1 MTIIE
6 APTAA
11 VPRPTATQAPP
22 DVEIVVPVYN
32 EELGLESSIRRLQAY
47 LTQAFPYT
55 ARVTIA
61 DNAST
66 DGTWAIAQRL
76 AAELPGVQARRLELQ
91 GRGRALR
98 ASWRESDARV
108 VAYMDVDLATGLDAL
123 APLVAPLLSG
133 HSDVAIGSRLAV
145 GARVERGRKREV
157 LSRGYN
163 ALLRTILRARFSDA
177 QCGFKAV
184 RSETARILLPSV
196 EDDEWFFDTEMLVRA
211 ERAGLRIHE
220 VPVDWVDDPNSSV
233 DLVETIKQDLRGVGR
248 LLREEPLSQFAAFA
262 AVGVTTTVLHALL
275 YLLLRDGTTAQVANA
290 TALVLAT
297 VVNTAANRRLTF
309 RVHGR
314 EGAVRHQMQ
323 GFAVLVLG
331 LAITSAGLAA
341 LAWLAPTAPRTTE
354 LAVIIVANVT
364 ATVAKFVLF
373 RTWVF
378 RPTPSPIERQS

>member
-184 RSETARILLPSV
+184 RSETARVLLPSV